1 MSESDDFRRQI
12 LTFNVNPRAVRGNE
26 LMLVNRLM
34 SVVGQVMRTHPTPH
48 ATHVL
53 PGYTR
58 TPVSLLLPRT

>member
-1 MSESDDFRRQI
+1 MAESDDFRRQI
-12 LTFNVNPRAVRGNE
+12 LTSNGNPRAVRGNE

-34 SVVGQVMRTHPTPH
+34 SVVGQH

-58 TPVSLLLPRT
+58 APVSLLLPRT